1 MNQSGSSNRIEP
13 TPVRISTNL
22 TIDRQT
28 PKSDF
33 GDRLA
38 SGLQTVGG
46 AIASGAAIAAPLVP
60 GSAIVSAAV
69 SSVSQ
74 LGSQLAQGTSSG
86 AATAA
91 TYTSGLVGLGT
102 GGTGINTTVGGGAPV
117 PIGNVGVGGGGLGGG
132 LGGIAVGG
140 GGLGGGGV
148 GTPAGGGQNLESLQ
162 QVMNANNQQSMQL
175 LGLQMNMQ
183 RENQVFSTVSN
194 VLKTRHDTV
203 KNTISNV
210 R

>member
-1 MNQSGSSNRIEP
+1 MNNGSSNRIDS

-22 TIDRQT
+22 TVDRQT

-38 SGLQTVGG
+38 AGLQTVGG

-74 LGSQLAQGTSSG
+74 LGSQLSQGMGGG
-86 AATAA
+86 AAAA

-117 PIGNVGVGGGGLGGG
+117 PGNVGVGGGGLGGG
-132 LGGIAVGG
+132 GLGGIAVGGG

-148 GTPAGGGQNLESLQ
+148 GGAAGGGANLDTLQ
-162 QVMNANNQQSMQL
+162 QVMNANNAQNMQM
-175 LGLQMNMQ
+175 LGMQMTMQ